1 MKGQSVSCLSNIP
14 QQKKEIH
21 DHIEQLKK
29 LTQRCLKKIQPMYL
43 EQHSLAINR
52 AG

>member
-1 MKGQSVSCLSNIP
+1 MKGQYISCLNNIP

-29 LTQRCLKKIQPMYL
+29 LMQRNSKKKKKIKPC
-43 EQHSLAINR
+43 I
-52 AG
+52 